1 LRILFVGDVI
11 GRPGRRALRAL
22 LPGIKESYGADF
34 CIANGENA
42 AAGKGITEKVAQEMF
57 SCGVDVITSGNHIWD
72 RKEGIS
78 YVQAES
84 RLLRP
89 ANYPPGVGG
98 IGYGTFQSRSGVPVG
113 VINLQGRTF
122 MPATDCPFRT
132 ALCILEEMDVP
143 VKVVDFHAEAT
154 SEKVAMGWFLDGKVS
169 AVVGTHTHVQTS
181 DERVLSKGTAYITD
195 VGMTGAMDS
204 VIGFK
209 KEVALRRFLTQLPMR
224 YEPAEGDVW
233 LCGVAVDV
241 DEGTGRAV
249 SIVRIREGPR
259 EGCIPN
265 FGS

>member
-1 LRILFVGDVI
+1 MRILFIGDVV
-11 GRPGRRALRAL
+11 GRPGRKALRVL
-22 LPGIKESYGADF
+22 LPGLKDSYDVDF

-42 AAGKGITEKVAQEMF
+42 AGGKGITEKVAEEMF
-57 SCGVDVITSGNHIWD
+57 SYGVDVLTSGNHIWD

-78 YVQAES
+78 YVQSAS

-89 ANYPPGVGG
+89 ANYPPDVGG
-98 IGYGTFQSRSGVPVG
+98 IGYGAFPSRSGVLVG

-132 ALCILEEMDVP
+132 ALRILEEMDLP
-143 VKVVDFHAEAT
+143 VKFVDFHAEAT

-181 DERVLSKGTAYITD
+181 DERVLPGGTAYITD

-209 KEVALRRFLTQLPMR
+209 KETALRRFLTQLPMR

-233 LCGVAVDV
+233 LCGVVVDV
-241 DEGTGRAV
+241 DEETGRALK
-249 SIVRIREGPR
+249 IVRVRERLP
-259 EGCIPN
+259 
-265 FGS
+265 